1 MKNFL
6 SSLFNKKPSKN
17 DDNKEEEYKYL
28 PKKDEIVENKFTVNF
43 SNNGGKFLYASN
55 IDEST
60 EFFSKIIEEN
70 NWSSSSIL
78 CFNENIIN
86 QYVLDFKYETNKANL
101 NSVIFI
107 TDCEFLVAK
116 DGSILVSAN
125 QVESHKIKDLPNN
138 IIVLAKTSQLSQ
150 TVSKGLEGI
159 RHKYSNNLPSNITSI
174 KNFKRGEDNDLNFL
188 TYGSSAKNLYLI
200 LLENL

>member
-1 MKNFL
+1 MKRRNFIFNIFSVSI
-6 SSLFNKKPSKN
+6 SS
-17 DDNKEEEYKYL
+17 
-28 PKKDEIVENKFTVNF
+28 
-43 SNNGGKFLYASN
+43 A
-55 IDEST
+55 
-60 EFFSKIIEEN
+60 
-70 NWSSSSIL
+70 
-78 CFNENIIN
+78 IIN
-86 QYVLDFKYETNKANL
+86 RLRAVNLNYKPMVRSISTWKTNKANL

-125 QVESHKIKDLPNN
+125 QIESHKIKDLPNN

-159 RHKYSNNLPSNITSI
+159 RYKYSNNLPSNITSI
-174 KNFKRGEDNDLNFL
+174 KNFKRGKDEDLNFL

>member
-1 MKNFL
+1 MKNFF

-55 IDEST
+55 LDEST

-70 NWSSSSIL
+70 SWSRSSIL

-86 QYVLDFKYETNKANL
+86 QYVLDFKYDNFSFFVKKCARIDPL
-101 NSVIFI
+101 KGVVLI
-107 TDCEFLVAK
+107 
-116 DGSILVSAN
+116 
-125 QVESHKIKDLPNN
+125 N
-138 IIVLAKTSQLSQ
+138 IAA
-150 TVSKGLEGI
+150 
-159 RHKYSNNLPSNITSI
+159 R
-174 KNFKRGEDNDLNFL
+174 
-188 TYGSSAKNLYLI
+188 
-200 LLENL
+200 

>member
-1 MKNFL
+1 MKNFF

-17 DDNKEEEYKYL
+17 DDNKGEEYKYL

-55 IDEST
+55 LDEST
-60 EFFSKIIEEN
+60 EFFSKIIDEN
-70 NWSSSSIL
+70 SWSNSSIL

-138 IIVLAKTSQLSQ
+138 IICLLYTSDAAD
-150 TVSKGLEGI
+150 E
-159 RHKYSNNLPSNITSI
+159 
-174 KNFKRGEDNDLNFL
+174 
-188 TYGSSAKNLYLI
+188 
-200 LLENL
+200 